1 MSNLRAKFER
11 VNLQQMKHINRLMV
25 QLQLLDL
32 LRNQSVIK
40 TQRQQIILQTERRNL
55 SLKLLQM
62 LRMRSH
68 KMWQN
73 KSQKRRKKRKSS
85 KRKIQHSRIQK
96 LKLTDKI

>member
-1 MSNLRAKFER
+1 ME
-11 VNLQQMKHINRLMV
+11 

-32 LRNQSVIK
+32 LWNQSAIK
-40 TQRQQIILQTERRNL
+40 TQRLLITQQMEPLNQ

-62 LRMRSH
+62 LRMRSL
-68 KMWQN
+68 KMKQN
-73 KSQKRRKKRKSS
+73 KSQQRRKRRKSS